1 MKDNKSK
8 EEFYP
13 GRTLYKNENQSDVVI
28 SNEAIAAVVE
38 ESAREIDGFVRF
50 ADNLTDVISKMLKGE
65 NRDGI
70 FVYNRLHPSGTN
82 IVEIDISV
90 VLEYG
95 QNISQVCSM
104 IQKNIALNVEKYVD
118 ISVSKVNIYVAS
130 IESVSGNKKKKV
142 RE

>member
-13 GRTLYKNENQSDVVI
+13 GRTLYTNENQSDVVI

-38 ESAREIDGFVRF
+38 ESAQEIDGFVRF
-50 ADNLTDVISKMLKGE
+50 ADNLTDGISKMLKGE
-65 NRDGI
+65 NRNGI
-70 FVYNRLHPSGTN
+70 FVYNRLHPNGTN

-95 QNISQVCSM
+95 QNISQVCSK

-130 IESVSGNKKKKV
+130 IESVSGDKKKKV